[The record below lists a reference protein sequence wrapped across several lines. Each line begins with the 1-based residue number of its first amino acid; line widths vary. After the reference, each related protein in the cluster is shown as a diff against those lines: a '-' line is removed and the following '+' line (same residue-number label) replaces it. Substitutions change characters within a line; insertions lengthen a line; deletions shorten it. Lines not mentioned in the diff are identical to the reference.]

1 MKLSIKSLGRKNAV
15 KKDLFNKLLL
25 AKAFWSYETVT
36 LEQMSDDFLIEKTL
50 LHLDIDDINLL
61 FVLYPEKQIKQ
72 VWKERL
78 CPLEPYYHD
87 LNKLF
92 AVAYFRIKNPVRY
105 LKIISKR
112 HLNAL

>member
-1 MKLSIKSLGRKNAV
+1 MKLSIKSLKRKNDV

-50 LHLDIDDINLL
+50 LHLDIDDI
-61 FVLYPEKQIKQ
+61 VLYPEKQIKQ